1 MSYSFTKALFGY
13 LKKFNF
19 NIDPNKLNH
28 LYIGAS
34 NFSTKIF
41 LNGQRVGQFNS
52 GYTAFNFA
60 VSDYLI
66 NGENVLLVQV
76 NANLSENSVPTKKT
90 DWWPYGGLVGD
101 VLIVNTPKIFIENAY
116 VQISDL
122 QKKQLNFRAKL
133 NLNKNMNIELTIDEL
148 NLQRSFTTNKNGEI
162 DEFIKFKNIDLWSP
176 ENPKLY
182 NVSVKIEGDEIV
194 DQIGFREIKTKGKQ
208 IFLNGSPIKFK
219 GISMHAEPIGE
230 KGVAF
235 SKAHF
240 ENLVTTSKE
249 LNINFIRAAH
259 YPYTRHMAKVCDEL
273 GIMLWE
279 EIPVY
284 WNINWTNKQTKEDAL
299 NMLSNLVTRDWNRA
313 SVVVWSLGN
322 ETPFSKDRM
331 TFMNDLKN
339 RLGELD
345 VSRLTSAAILS
356 GDAQTFAKLIS
367 IIAKEGLEKKDLTA
381 KERYIFE
388 EIVKNV
394 PVPVEKLLPFEINI
408 NDPLAN
414 ELDLIAY
421 NEYFGWYYTSFFS
434 AQIGI
439 RESLLREIMF
449 ELMPSFL
456 IRSEFNKPIHIS
468 EFGAGAKH
476 SFIKTDQ
483 VWSEEYQAKVYLK
496 QLEMLKSNPQVQ
508 GISPWIL
515 KDFRSMMRPL
525 NNVQDFYNRKGL
537 IDENGN
543 KKQAFSVLS
552 NFYDNEW

>member
-1 MSYSFTKALFGY
+1 
-13 LKKFNF
+13 
-19 NIDPNKLNH
+19 
-28 LYIGAS
+28 
-34 NFSTKIF
+34 
-41 LNGQRVGQFNS
+41 
-52 GYTAFNFA
+52 
-60 VSDYLI
+60 
-66 NGENVLLVQV
+66 
-76 NANLSENSVPTKKT
+76 
-90 DWWPYGGLVGD
+90 
-101 VLIVNTPKIFIENAY
+101 
-116 VQISDL
+116 
-122 QKKQLNFRAKL
+122 
-133 NLNKNMNIELTIDEL
+133 
-148 NLQRSFTTNKNGEI
+148 
-162 DEFIKFKNIDLWSP
+162 
-176 ENPKLY
+176 
-182 NVSVKIEGDEIV
+182 
-194 DQIGFREIKTKGKQ
+194 
-208 IFLNGSPIKFK
+208 
-219 GISMHAEPIGE
+219 
-230 KGVAF
+230 
-235 SKAHF
+235 
-240 ENLVTTSKE
+240 
-249 LNINFIRAAH
+249 
-259 YPYTRHMAKVCDEL
+259 MAKVCDEL

-284 WNINWTNKQTKEDAL
+284 WNINWTNRQTKEDAL

-331 TFMNDLKN
+331 TFMNDLKD

-345 VSRLTSAAILS
+345 VSRLKSAAILS
-356 GDAQTFAKLIS
+356 GDAQTFSKLIS
-367 IIAKEGLEKKDLTA
+367 IIAKAGLETKDLTA
-381 KERYIFE
+381 KERYTFE
-388 EIVKNV
+388 EIVNSV

-449 ELMPSFL
+449 ELMPSFI

-476 SFIKTDQ
+476 SFKKTNQ